1 MVLGANLGAEREGC
15 SRRVEVDITYGWRRA
30 VELLVSGGKR
40 RAADKVQ
47 DCPEELRLIADE
59 RAFVE

>member
-47 DCPEELRLIADE
+47 DLP
-59 RAFVE
+59 